1 MNVSES
7 VPSDRVRAV
16 LWWALLVIS
25 PLVAATAG
33 FLARPET
40 RIDLWLRLGTP
51 LVELSLVSA
60 LLLAL
65 PDLLPALRSALR
77 AESRR
82 NDLAAL
88 GILLLA
94 SLVMLRLVHPEMR
107 MQADESALVGTSFG
121 LHLSGLPLVPSAGY
135 YDTRGELHMLA
146 SNYDKRGL
154 LFPILLNG
162 MHALFG
168 FSADQGLR
176 LNALLTLLMPAL
188 AYAGLRR
195 HMGVP
200 GALAGALLSLV
211 HPVLIWCG
219 ASSGFEPLNAVL
231 ILIGWLAVQAA
242 AHSGSVRRWL
252 LVGVI
257 GALAAQA
264 RYESVLF
271 GAALFTI
278 CSVVCARRPESNWR
292 WGMTL
297 VPLLYLPFAWQR
309 ALAFDFGLGEKGAE
323 PFAAGYFV
331 HNVGHALSL
340 FALPSAI
347 EPFGFL
353 LALLVLVPALVH
365 VRGKGAGGH
374 GVTCV
379 EHAVLAAVLVPMLA
393 IFSYAWGNLTDPFT
407 MRYGLP
413 LMILMSILAGLG
425 LHWTARRWHWPDWL
439 APVLA
444 ALTVVASVP
453 ATRNDSAG
461 RRQLVSVGENTAI
474 EWARTRAP
482 HCRPLFVEQY
492 PNYFLAFGYAGLP
505 PDALAS
511 TWANVRAWAREG
523 DIDSVWFVE
532 VWNLDA
538 GSVLHKVPDGF
549 STDELYAVRL
559 PWQIGVRIL
568 ALDRADAPLG
578 RDCRPETANLP
589 AERQAV
595 NGREGP
601 ST

>member
-1 MNVSES
+1 VSDS
-7 VPSDRVRAV
+7 VPADRVRTF
-16 LWWALLVIS
+16 LWWALLAVS
-25 PLVAATAG
+25 PLAAAAAG

-40 RIDLWLRLGTP
+40 RIGLWLHLGTP
-51 LVELSLVSA
+51 LVDLSLVIA

-65 PDLLPALRSALR
+65 PDVWPALRSALR

-94 SLVMLRLVHPEMR
+94 SLAMLRLVHPEMR

-121 LHLSGLPLVPSAGY
+121 LHLTGLPLVPSAGY
-135 YDTRGELHMLA
+135 YDTGGELHMLA
-146 SNYDKRGL
+146 TNMDKRGL

-168 FSADQGLR
+168 FSAAQGLR
-176 LNALLTLLMPAL
+176 LNALLTLLIPAL
-188 AYAGLRR
+188 GYAGVRR
-195 HMGVP
+195 HMGAP
-200 GALAGALLSLV
+200 GALAGALLVLV

-231 ILIGWLAVQAA
+231 ILVGWLAVQAA
-242 AHSGSVRRWL
+242 ARSGSVRRWL
-252 LVGVI
+252 LVAVL

-271 GAALFTI
+271 GAALCAI
-278 CSVVCARRPESNWR
+278 AGAVCARRPESSWR
-292 WGMTL
+292 WGLAL
-297 VPLLYLPFAWQR
+297 VPVLYLPFAWQR

-323 PFAAGYFV
+323 PFAPGYFAQ
-331 HNVGHALSL
+331 NVGHALSL
-340 FALPSAI
+340 FTLPSAI

-353 LALLVLVPALVH
+353 LTILVLVPALA
-365 VRGKGAGGH
+365 RLLGKDTGGH
-374 GVTCV
+374 EVTLV
-379 EHAVLAAVLVPMLA
+379 EQAVLAAVLVPMLA

-413 LMILMSILAGLG
+413 LMILMSILSGLG
-425 LHWTARRWHWPDWL
+425 LHWTARRWQWPNWL
-439 APVLA
+439 APALA
-444 ALTVVASVP
+444 ALIVAASVP

-461 RRQLVSVGENTAI
+461 RRQLVSVGENTAV
-474 EWARTRAP
+474 EWARLQAP

-505 PDALAS
+505 PNALAS
-511 TWANVRAWAREG
+511 TWPNVRAWAREG
-523 DIDSVWFVE
+523 SIDSVWFVE

-538 GSVLHKVPDGF
+538 GSIVHKVPDGF
-549 STDELYAVRL
+549 SADELYAVQL
-559 PWQIGVRIL
+559 PLQIGVRIL

-578 RDCRPETANLP
+578 RGCRPEPAISP
-589 AERQAV
+589 AER
-595 NGREGP
+595 GP
-601 ST
+601 